1 MHLAETANED
11 IARLCIFLN
20 ANGRILFL
28 DTVQTGDD
36 LVVFALLLRRHS
48 KADAR
53 LGEIDR
59 IELHGGGRIAKRIA
73 GRGILE
79 LRNGAD
85 VPCVQLADVLA
96 LFPTEKHGRG
106 GLFGLLRVG
115 IVQLGVHVDGA
126 AEHFDDGVFAELVD
140 NCFHDLCG
148 EFSILFDLDRIAC
161 LCVNRGARF
170 YLVRGGQIMHHVIEQ
185 RRDADVGGCGSA
197 ANGGHDS
204 LAYTLGETPQNLI
217 AGELALLKI
226 FLHEF
231 FIRLGGSFRQLFV
244 EALRFICEC
253 GGNID
258 LFFALAVKQLCC
270 HVDNIDVSFERTA
283 LNDRELDR
291 DNGRTKL
298 FIDRSHDLLE
308 IRIFSI
314 HLIDDHHARLMLLF
328 THCHC
333 LFSADNG
340 AGDCADDDQRAV
352 RKCHSGG
359 YFAIEVEET
368 GRVNHIDLRVFPLE
382 RRKRH
387 VDRNGPLDL
396 FGIKIRRGG
405 AVFNL
410 THAVNKTRIEQH
422 GLGQR
427 GLALAAMTE
436 NANVANVFRGVFLH
450 SETPY
455 ILVCFRIHKSI
466 REFPKMCIRAHGKTH
481 FSQILYYQFPQGL

>member
-1 MHLAETANED
+1 M
-11 IARLCIFLN
+11 
-20 ANGRILFL
+20 
-28 DTVQTGDD
+28 
-36 LVVFALLLRRHS
+36 
-48 KADAR
+48 
-53 LGEIDR
+53 
-59 IELHGGGRIAKRIA
+59 
-73 GRGILE
+73 
-79 LRNGAD
+79 
-85 VPCVQLADVLA
+85 
-96 LFPTEKHGRG
+96 
-106 GLFGLLRVG
+106 
-115 IVQLGVHVDGA
+115 
-126 AEHFDDGVFAELVD
+126 
-140 NCFHDLCG
+140 
-148 EFSILFDLDRIAC
+148 
-161 LCVNRGARF
+161 
-170 YLVRGGQIMHHVIEQ
+170 
-185 RRDADVGGCGSA
+185 
-197 ANGGHDS
+197 
-204 LAYTLGETPQNLI
+204 
-217 AGELALLKI
+217 
-226 FLHEF
+226 
-231 FIRLGGSFRQLFV
+231 
-244 EALRFICEC
+244 
-253 GGNID
+253 
-258 LFFALAVKQLCC
+258 
-270 HVDNIDVSFERTA
+270 DNIDVSFERTA

-359 YFAIEVEET
+359 HFAIEVEET

-410 THAVNKTRIEQH
+410 AHAVNKTRIEQH

-481 FSQILYYQFPQGL
+481 FSQTLYYQFPQGL